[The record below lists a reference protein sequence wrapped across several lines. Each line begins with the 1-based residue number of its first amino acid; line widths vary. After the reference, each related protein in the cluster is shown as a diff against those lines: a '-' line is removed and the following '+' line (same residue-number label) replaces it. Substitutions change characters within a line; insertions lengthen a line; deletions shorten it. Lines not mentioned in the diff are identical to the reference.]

1 MSARPILAL
10 LGVLAICSGAAAA
23 APPAQLPADPVAH
36 LVGQALTF
44 CSWARTPFQAV
55 VERADWRD
63 GLDGQMH
70 AVLVVR
76 VTHTGGGATG
86 AYITLRGRD
95 ERGRTFDF
103 ARAGS
108 GVDVVDLARE
118 YGALTPT
125 MPVQPERPAHHLW
138 AFVVPADVRTLTLAQ
153 DPRYAC
159 E

>member
-1 MSARPILAL
+1 MLAT
-10 LGVLAICSGAAAA
+10 LGAVGLFCGAASAS
-23 APPAQLPADPVAH
+23 PPAQPPADPVAH
-36 LVGQALTF
+36 LVGQPLTF
-44 CSWARTPFQAV
+44 CSWIRTPFQAV

-63 GLDGQMH
+63 GPDGQMH

-76 VTHTGGGATG
+76 VSHVGGGATG
-86 AYITLRGRD
+86 AYVTLRIRD

-108 GVDVVDLARE
+108 GVDLLDLARE

-125 MPVQPERPAHHLW
+125 MPVQPDRPARHLW
-138 AFVVPADVRTLTLAQ
+138 AFVVPADVRALTLVQ
-153 DPRYAC
+153 DPQYAC